1 MFQPLIFRGVGSYPW
16 KASRPPFFKV
26 GGDEFHRFWSSCE
39 FLRCMLWAGLR
50 GVLSKT
56 ASPRY
61 ASGFCPGRGTV
72 SFLVL
77 FFGGPRMETC
87 DLKFWSRVW
96 VRIPQDTRSILIQRD
111 SWHSLRLWFAVSLP
125 RLSTQR
131 QIFLH
136 VCAAKV
142 FSSFWPF
149 LDAPSCLLDPPPK
162 ILIVF
167 WLGHVLLTGW
177 DSRIDL
183 FFFLRYGCPA
193 PSKDKILIPGCA
205 KILRSE
211 TLSAAAPLCFFS
223 ISRQSFDD
231 SFFPSLR

>member
-1 MFQPLIFRGVGSYPW
+1 MGWTAGGSCKNGIAQICLRFPCHFW
-16 KASRPPFFKV
+16 FCLL
-26 GGDEFHRFWSSCE
+26 GG
-39 FLRCMLWAGLR
+39 A
-50 GVLSKT
+50 
-56 ASPRY
+56 
-61 ASGFCPGRGTV
+61 
-72 SFLVL
+72 
-77 FFGGPRMETC
+77 RMETC

-167 WLGHVLLTGW
+167 WLGHVLLAGW
-177 DSRIDL
+177 DSCIDL

-193 PSKDKILIPGCA
+193 PSKDRILIPGCA
-205 KILRSE
+205 KILRSKFFQQQRR
-211 TLSAAAPLCFFS
+211 SAFVLFLHISTELRWFFFS
-223 ISRQSFDD
+223 KS
-231 SFFPSLR
+231 